1 MKVWQPAPIFLPGES
16 LWTEEP
22 VGLQSMDCKEFD
34 ITEQLSIAVK
44 LEKKKLQIRDFCI
57 WLTVEQVM

>member
-1 MKVWQPAPIFLPGES
+1 MATCSNILAWRIPMDRR
-16 LWTEEP
+16 P

-44 LEKKKLQIRDFCI
+44 LEKNKLQIEISAFG
-57 WLTVEQVM
+57 LL